1 MSTHVDEAA
10 IAAEE
15 ERRERLSNVVRLA
28 EHEASKAASLAA
40 IADAKHREAPEVAR
54 VKSAAHKAA
63 MQRAY
68 DDALVVQ
75 SACNLS
81 GVVFSFAR
89 HMETICDEC
98 RMQGTDAKNTHP
110 VVRLFVTQLM
120 WLAFRQIVDDHDL
133 YSKAYQECVKNA
145 SPKVL
150 AMLGITQQ
158 PELQPEE
165 VPSDTAEQA
174 LAMLEKVLP

>member
-1 MSTHVDEAA
+1 MARALCSRLNLLVEPSNEECGMSQHVDEAA

-15 ERRERLSNVVRLA
+15 ERR
-28 EHEASKAASLAA
+28 SK
-40 IADAKHREAPEVAR
+40 V
-54 VKSAAHKAA
+54 AA

-68 DDALVVQ
+68 DDALFVQ

-89 HMETICDEC
+89 HMETICEEC
-98 RMQGTDAKNTHP
+98 RDKGTHTRNTHP

-120 WLAFRQIVDDHDL
+120 WLAFHQTVDDHDL
-133 YSKAYQECVKNA
+133 YSKAHQECVKNA
-145 SPKVL
+145 SSRVL

-158 PELQPEE
+158 PELPPEE
-165 VPSDTAEQA
+165 VPSSMVEEAVQ
-174 LAMLEKVLP
+174 

>member
-1 MSTHVDEAA
+1 MARALCSRLNLLVEPSNEECGMSQHVDEAA

-15 ERRERLSNVVRLA
+15 ERR
-28 EHEASKAASLAA
+28 SKVAA
-40 IADAKHREAPEVAR
+40 IEALEAAR
-54 VKSAAHKAA
+54 VKSEAHKAA

-68 DDALVVQ
+68 DDALFVQ

-89 HMETICDEC
+89 HMETICEEC
-98 RMQGTDAKNTHP
+98 RDKGTHTRNTHP

-120 WLAFRQIVDDHDL
+120 WLAFHQTVDDLDL
-133 YSKAYQECVKNA
+133 YSKAHQECVKNA
-145 SPKVL
+145 SSRVL

-158 PELQPEE
+158 PEL
-165 VPSDTAEQA
+165 
-174 LAMLEKVLP
+174 

>member
-1 MSTHVDEAA
+1 MARALCSRLNLLVEPSNEECGMSQHVDEAA

-15 ERRERLSNVVRLA
+15 ERRSKVAAMQRAYDEVL
-28 EHEASKAASLAA
+28 EA
-40 IADAKHREAPEVAR
+40 AR
-54 VKSAAHKAA
+54 VKGGAHKAA

-89 HMETICDEC
+89 HMETICEEC
-98 RMQGTDAKNTHP
+98 RDKGTHTRNTHP

-120 WLAFRQIVDDHDL
+120 WLAFHQTVDDHDL
-133 YSKAYQECVKNA
+133 YSKAHQECVKNA
-145 SPKVL
+145 SPRVL

-165 VPSDTAEQA
+165 VPSSAVEEAVQ
-174 LAMLEKVLP
+174 

>member
-15 ERRERLSNVVRLA
+15 ERR
-28 EHEASKAASLAA
+28 SKVAA
-40 IADAKHREAPEVAR
+40 IEVLEAAR
-54 VKSAAHKAA
+54 VKSEAHKAA
-63 MQRAY
+63 MQMAY

-120 WLAFRQIVDDHDL
+120 WLAFHQTVDDHDL
-133 YSKAYQECVKNA
+133 YSKAYQECVKHA

-150 AMLGITQQ
+150 AMLGIT
-158 PELQPEE
+158 
-165 VPSDTAEQA
+165 
-174 LAMLEKVLP
+174 